1 MPTSYSDSPIIIL
14 GMHRSGT
21 SMITTFLKQMGLFV
35 GEDVFDEVHNESK
48 YFLQVNAELLK
59 RVNASWDS
67 VGNFHYFLRNNDL
80 VEIALS
86 RMTYDLQNTKKIGL
100 RGTKIK
106 DYLGRHSSI
115 ASLDTPWGWK
125 DPRTV
130 VTAPLWLKV
139 FPNAKVVY
147 IVRNGVDVASSL
159 QTRAIKDFKRKKEK
173 YDTKFNSRSSS
184 RSKLESSAYK
194 GSARC
199 LFLEG
204 AFSLWEEYM
213 DSAEKTLSTMSNDKI
228 VIKYEDLLQNP
239 ETYLRELA
247 TFCGISD
254 EKIAGIAS
262 RVKSDRGNAYLN
274 NPELKEFYQQAKDSR
289 WMKFYGYSTSEC

>member
-21 SMITTFLKQMGLFV
+21 SMITTFLKEMGLFV
-35 GEDVFDEVHNESK
+35 GEDVFDEIHNESK
-48 YFLQVNAELLK
+48 YFLQVNEELLK

-67 VGNFHYFLRNNDL
+67 VENFYYFLRNNEL
-80 VEIALS
+80 NEMALS
-86 RMTYDLQNTKKIGL
+86 RMAYDLQNTKKIGL
-100 RGTKIK
+100 RNVKIK
-106 DYLGRHSSI
+106 DYLGRHSSL
-115 ASLDTPWGWK
+115 ASIKSPWGWK

-130 VTAPLWLKV
+130 ITAPLWLKL
-139 FPNAKVVY
+139 FPNAKIVY

-173 YDTKFNSRSSS
+173 YDKKFNSRSGS
-184 RSKLESSAYK
+184 RSKLESSSYR

-213 DSAEKTLSTMSNDKI
+213 ESAEKTISNMSNDKI
-228 VIKYEDLLQNP
+228 IIKYEDLLQSP

-247 TFCGISD
+247 VFCDISD
-254 EKIAGIAS
+254 EKISDIAS
-262 RVKSDRGNAYLN
+262 GVKSDRGSAYLN
-274 NPELKEFYQQAKDSR
+274 NPELKDFYQQVKDSQ
-289 WMKFYGYSTSEC
+289 WMKLYGYSTC